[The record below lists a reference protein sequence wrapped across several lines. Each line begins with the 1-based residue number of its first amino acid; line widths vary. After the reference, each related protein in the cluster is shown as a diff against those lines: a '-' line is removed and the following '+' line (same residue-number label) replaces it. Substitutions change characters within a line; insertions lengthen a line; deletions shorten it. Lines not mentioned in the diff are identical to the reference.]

1 MNELLDNIQQVLNWL
16 IMAITLERSYF
27 SYFAGTKKTIYELL
41 YANCSNCSDIRRK
54 RPFFRLVFFF
64 SRFDFSTG
72 IAHFLFNLIN
82 FVY

>member
-54 RPFFRLVFFF
+54 RPFFRLVFF
-64 SRFDFSTG
+64 SPG
-72 IAHFLFNLIN
+72 LI
-82 FVY
+82 FQPALHIFYSI